1 MILDMDVGNSRC
13 KWRLSVRGRI
23 VREGS
28 LATADITSTGQCLR
42 DLPRPERVRVA
53 CVAAVHQ
60 VLAEAVENV
69 WGLSPEFAQPMPFA
83 GGVRNGYSQ
92 AAALGVDRWLALLA
106 AWQQVGGAV
115 VVVDAGTALTVD
127 GLDASG
133 THQGGYIMPGLGL
146 LHRALHQET
155 AGVRYAIAPV
165 SECAPGVTTAD
176 AVNRGVVLM
185 AAAAVEAAVQN
196 LHAKTGSGP
205 VLLCGGDASIMALHL
220 KVPVFLVPDMVL
232 AGLAVALP

>member
-1 MILDMDVGNSRC
+1 MDVGNSRC

-42 DLPRPERVRVA
+42 DLPRPERVRIA
-53 CVAAVHQ
+53 CVAAIHQ
-60 VLAEAVENV
+60 VLAAAIEKT
-69 WGLSPEFAQPMPFA
+69 WGMVPEFAQSLPVA
-83 GGVRNGYSQ
+83 GGVRNAYAHASS
-92 AAALGVDRWLALLA
+92 LGVDRWLALLA